1 MFVSM
6 VIDLQVQENFNWT
19 CGDRKSS
26 EESGAL
32 TSRKAKAN
40 GPGAARLRS
49 LVSLPLLNLSRGG
62 WYKMGTQANRGC
74 LIDSTDTCRAQNEHQ
89 MCNRFAVIHSHPP
102 SRH

>member
-19 CGDRKSS
+19 CGDRKPS

-49 LVSLPLLNLSRGG
+49 LVSLQLLNLSRGTK
-62 WYKMGTQANRGC
+62 W
-74 LIDSTDTCRAQNEHQ
+74 EHK
-89 MCNRFAVIHSHPP
+89 RIAAAVSIPRTRVELRMSIECAVALQ
-102 SRH
+102 